1 MKPGYAHFLY
11 IPVLSCILL
20 LAPDLVAQHKE
31 SWQATPETVEKMSA
45 SRPQLNF
52 REENVPE
59 YTLPEL
65 LTTLDGQTVKNAK
78 MWNQTRRSEI
88 LELYRTHVFGRV
100 PETPYE
106 QSFKVVNLDRNAM
119 NGAATLK
126 EVDVTIT
133 RDNKSLVIHLK
144 LFTPNNARRPSP
156 TFLLINNRGI
166 ENIDPTREKKSEFWP
181 VEEVIARGYGIA
193 AFYNADVDQD
203 KFDEFQGGIHEMLD
217 KKPRADDA
225 WGTIAAWAWGASR
238 CMDYLV
244 TDSDVDGKKVAVLG
258 HSRGGKTA
266 LWAGARDSRFG
277 MTISNESGCTGA
289 ALARR
294 RYGETIAV
302 INRVFPHWFN
312 TNYKK
317 YNDREDD
324 LPVDSHMLM
333 ALTAPRPLYV
343 ASAAEDIWADP
354 RGSYLALHHAAKVWK
369 LFKVPSDLPET
380 MPPVNDQVIS
390 GKLGYHVREGGHNM
404 LLEDWNR
411 FMNFADAVWKK

>member
-1 MKPGYAHFLY
+1 MRYKGV
-11 IPVLSCILL
+11 IVLFVTSCLSIVLVSS
-20 LAPDLVAQHKE
+20 ALVAQDRE
-31 SWQATPETVEKMSA
+31 GWRPSVETVEKMSKA
-45 SRPQLNF
+45 RPQLNF
-52 REENVPE
+52 REEKVPE

-65 LTTLDGQTVKNAK
+65 LMTEDGKNIKNAR
-78 MWNQTRRSEI
+78 MWNQLRRPEL

-106 QSFKVVNLDRNAM
+106 KSFKIVNVDKMAL
-119 NGAATLK
+119 NGRATLK

-133 RDNKSLVIHLK
+133 RADKSLVIHLL
-144 LFTPNNARRPSP
+144 LFTPNDAKKPVA
-156 TFLLINNRGI
+156 TFLLINNRGK
-166 ENIDPTREKKSEFWP
+166 ENIDPTRAVKSEFWP

-193 AFYNADVDQD
+193 AFYNADVDED
-203 KFDEFQGGIHEMLD
+203 KFDEFQGGIHGLLD
-217 KKPRADDA
+217 ERPRPDDA

-238 CMDYLV
+238 CLDYLL
-244 TDSDVDGKKVAVLG
+244 TDQDVDGEKVAVLG

-266 LWAGARDSRFG
+266 LWAGAEDTRFG

-294 RYGETIAV
+294 RYGETVAV
-302 INRVFPHWFN
+302 INRAFPHWFN
-312 TNYKK
+312 TNYKR

-343 ASAAEDIWADP
+343 ASAGEDIWADP
-354 RGSYLALHHAAKVWK
+354 RGSYLALHHAAKVWD
-369 LFKVPSDLPET
+369 LFKFPSYLPEA
-380 MPPVNDQVIS
+380 MPPVNKQVIS
-390 GKLGYHVREGGHNM
+390 GKVGYHVRDGGHNM

-411 FMNFADAVWKK
+411 FMAFADAVWK